1 MLFRS
6 IANRGY
12 YYTPHIVRSA
22 GNGSET
28 GSRFRIKHEIDIDSA
43 NFEEVILGMEAAVNG
58 GAGATARIAAMPD
71 IIVCGKTGT
80 AENPHGEDHSVFI
93 AFAPKDDPKIAI
105 AVYVENSGFGAT
117 YAAPVA
123 SLMIEKYLKG
133 EISQASK
140 WKEQRMLELNLINRN
155 KPLEQER

>member
-1 MLFRS
+1 MANVTAA

-12 YYTPHIVRSA
+12 YFTPHTVRTV
-22 GNGSET
+22 GSDQKT
-28 GSRFRIKHEIDIDSA
+28 DQKFRAKHVISIDSV
-43 NFEEVILGMEAAVNG
+43 NFERIIEGMEAAVSG
-58 GAGATARIAAMPD
+58 SSGTARIAAIPD

-80 AENPHGEDHSVFI
+80 AQNPQGEDHSVFI

-105 AVYVENSGFGAT
+105 AVLVENAGFGAT

-133 EISQASK
+133 SITNKYQ
-140 WKEQRMLELNLINRN
+140 EQRMLNLNLID
-155 KPLEQER
+155 KPTENETQH